1 MLNLNQQKARH
12 DLKADRERLAEE
24 LNFALEHKLPWGYSG
39 WNSGNAEITSCEKHG
54 DFERFTLVGKAFRGG
69 ENFKH
74 SQCPACL
81 RAQLAEI
88 DAELRALRVADLMD
102 NAGIARRFEECEFEN
117 YRPVNQG
124 ASKNLAGCRHYA
136 ENWPQVFATGKGLVM
151 TGNCGTGKNHLAIST
166 AKAIIRNHLARVE
179 ITDVM
184 RVMRAVKSTWRHN
197 SETTE
202 DGVLEHYASLD
213 LLIIDEVGV
222 QFGSASELAIL
233 QEIINARYESILPTI
248 LISNLTFEQ
257 LKDSIGERIVDR
269 VTNGGRNRLAF
280 NWESFRG
287 NDGVP
292 E

>member
-39 WNSGNAEITSCEKHG
+39 WDSGETEITTCEKHG
-54 DFERFTLVGKAFRGG
+54 DFQRFTLVGKAFRGG

-102 NAGIARRFEECEFEN
+102 DAGIARRFEECEFEN
-117 YRPVNQG
+117 YHLMNQG

-136 ENWPQVFATGKGLVM
+136 ENWPQVFETGKGLVM

-202 DGVLEHYASLD
+202 DTVLEHYASLD

-233 QEIINARYESILPTI
+233 QEIVNARYESILPTI

-292 E
+292 A

>member
-24 LNFALEHKLPWGYSG
+24 LNFALEHKIPWGYSG
-39 WNSGNAEITSCEKHG
+39 WDSGKAEITTCEKHG

-117 YRPVNQG
+117 YHPVNQG

-136 ENWPQVFATGKGLVM
+136 ENWPQVFETGKGLVM

-202 DGVLEHYASLD
+202 DVVLEHYTSLD

-233 QEIINARYESILPTI
+233 QEIVNARYESVLPTI